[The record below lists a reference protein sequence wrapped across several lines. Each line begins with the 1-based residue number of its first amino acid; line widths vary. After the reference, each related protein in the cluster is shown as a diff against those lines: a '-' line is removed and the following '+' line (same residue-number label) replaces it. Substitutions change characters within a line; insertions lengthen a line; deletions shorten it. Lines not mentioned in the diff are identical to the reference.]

1 MILNFPDFKV
11 VSQHKKLLHNIHT
24 IQLRLSRFDKFKDRT
39 IFSSAHSSDGLK
51 ITKFRKD
58 LILDYLNSPNINK
71 WDVIYKYQI
80 TPNKSLWDAW
90 NKGTHKKIISVKNS
104 ENLCEKWTKI
114 PEPQELVRGI
124 KILIENERK
133 KLEKSL
139 ETLEFEH
146 SILFFKYRNY
156 LRKYA

>member
-1 MILNFPDFKV
+1 MILKFPEFKV
-11 VSQHKKLLHNIHT
+11 VGQHKKLLHNIHT

-51 ITKFRKD
+51 ITKSRQD
-58 LILDYLNSPNINK
+58 LILDYLNNPTVNK
-71 WDVIYKYQI
+71 WDIMYKWQI

-104 ENLCEKWTKI
+104 ENLSEKWSRI
-114 PEPQELVRGI
+114 PEPQELVKGI
-124 KILIENERK
+124 KKLIENEIK

-146 SILFFKYRNY
+146 SILTFKYKNY
-156 LRKYA
+156 LKKYA